1 MSKVA
6 TKAKGNIFYEARI
19 LSEIPNRVVASAELC
34 INRRRVE
41 EIELDRIEPYPEEI
55 LKMAELYKA
64 DHLINHYCNNI
75 CAIGKKFGCSFKVEN
90 NSDIYKT
97 SVMLIGSLKQ
107 ANKAKDVLL
116 QILEDGEITD
126 DELEL
131 ADETL
136 KTLTNLMKDV
146 VNLKIALEKIKR

>member
-19 LSEIPNRVVASAELC
+19 LSEIPNRVIASAELC

-64 DHLINHYCNNI
+64 DI
-75 CAIGKKFGCSFKVEN
+75 
-90 NSDIYKT
+90 
-97 SVMLIGSLKQ
+97 
-107 ANKAKDVLL
+107 
-116 QILEDGEITD
+116 
-126 DELEL
+126 
-131 ADETL
+131 
-136 KTLTNLMKDV
+136 
-146 VNLKIALEKIKR
+146 